1 VTIAAP
7 SRTAGLSLSTALAMY
22 VLIALS
28 YVVNSMDRSVFSNL
42 VSAVNSEFGP
52 GLRGGGDVHPV
63 PAIQRAR
70 EGRRADGGG
79 SGGGAVGALAQ
90 RGSRMSGE

>member
-1 VTIAAP
+1 MTIAAP

-42 VSAVNSEFGP
+42 VSAVNSEFR
-52 GLRGGGDVHPV
+52 L
-63 PAIQRAR
+63 
-70 EGRRADGGG
+70 
-79 SGGGAVGALAQ
+79 SLA
-90 RGSRMSGE
+90 